1 MEPVVR
7 YEREGSVGLI
17 AVDHPPVNALSQ
29 AVRASLLSALEAGLA
44 DPEAKVLALYGV
56 GRTFIAG
63 ADIKEFGKP
72 PAEPTLRQV
81 IERFENAAKPIV
93 AVLHGT
99 ALGGGLELALGCHY
113 RVALP
118 GAKVG
123 LPEVKLGLLPGA
135 GGTQRLPRL
144 TGVEAAIE
152 MITSGRHVGAEEAAQ
167 LGIVD
172 GLVQEND
179 PRAAAVA
186 YGETIAIDNASVR
199 RVRDLDQ
206 KLKVAP
212 GTIEAEKMKVAQRY
226 RGRLSPLKCVEAV
239 EAAIALP
246 FDEGLRRERALFD
259 ECMASPQRKALIH
272 VFFGERAVAKVPG
285 IDEGVPARPV
295 KEAAVIGAGTMGGG
309 IAMCFANAGI
319 PVTLVETTRE
329 ALERGLERIRGN
341 YEGSVKR
348 GSLSMK
354 EMEHRMTLI
363 RPSLDLATIA
373 TADLVIEAVFE
384 KMEVKQEVFAK
395 LDRLAKPG
403 AILATNTSY
412 LNVDE
417 IAAATDRPADVLG
430 LHFFS
435 PANVM
440 RLLEVVRARKTAD
453 DALKTA
459 LAVGRQLGKVAVVA
473 GVCDGFIGNRML
485 RQYQRQAFY
494 MVEDGAL
501 PQEVDAAITGFGFA
515 MGPFAVGDLAGLD
528 ISYANRRREDATRDP
543 AERYVHIPD
552 RLVEMGRLGQKSGAG
567 WYRYEKGERTPKP
580 DPAVEALILAQSAEK
595 GIQRR
600 PFARE
605 EIVIRMLSALANEGA
620 KILEEGIA
628 LRSVDIDMV
637 WINGYGFPQHEGG
650 PMFWADQ
657 RGLAQVLADVERFA
671 TEDAWAWKP
680 APLLV
685 RLAREGKGFG
695 DFAAA

>member
-1 MEPVVR
+1 MEPEVR

-17 AVDHPPVNALSQ
+17 AVDNPPVNALSQ
-29 AVRASLLSALEAGLA
+29 AVRAGLLAALDEALA
-44 DPEAKVLALYGV
+44 DPAAKVLALYGK

-72 PAEPTLRQV
+72 LAEPTLRQV
-81 IERFENAAKPIV
+81 IERFENAKKPIV

-113 RVALP
+113 RIALP

-152 MITSGRHVGAEEAAQ
+152 MITSGRHVEAEEAAK

-172 GLVQEND
+172 AAVHETD
-179 PRAAAVA
+179 PRKAALA
-186 YGETIAIDNASVR
+186 YGETVAIDNASVK

-212 GTIEAEKMKVAQRY
+212 GLLEAEKQKVAQRY
-226 RGRLSPLKCVEAV
+226 RGRFSPLKCVEAV
-239 EAAIALP
+239 EAAVTLP
-246 FDEGLRRERALFD
+246 FDQGLKRERELFD
-259 ECMASPQRKALIH
+259 QCMASAQRKAMIH

-285 IDEGVPARPV
+285 MDEVQPRPV

-309 IAMCFANAGI
+309 IAMCFANAGL

-329 ALERGLERIRGN
+329 PLERGLERIRSN
-341 YEGSVKR
+341 YEGSVRR
-348 GSLSMK
+348 GSLSLK

-363 RPSLDLATIA
+363 RPSLDLGTVA

-384 KMEVKQEVFAK
+384 KLEIKQEVFAK
-395 LDRLAKPG
+395 LDELAKPG
-403 AILATNTSY
+403 AVLATNTSY
-412 LNVDE
+412 LNVDR
-417 IAAATDRPADVLG
+417 IAAATGRPQDVLG
-430 LHFFS
+430 MHFFS

-440 RLLEVVRARKTAD
+440 RLLEVVRAAKTAD

-485 RQYQRQAFY
+485 RQYQRQTYY
-494 MVEDGAL
+494 MLEDGAL
-501 PQEVDAAITGFGFA
+501 PQEIDAAVTGFGFA
-515 MGPFAVGDLAGLD
+515 MGPFAVYDLAGLD
-528 ISYANRRREDATRDP
+528 ISYANRKREAATRDP
-543 AERYVHIPD
+543 AERYVHLPD
-552 RLVEMGRLGQKSGAG
+552 QLVELGRLGQKSGAG
-567 WYRYEKGERTPKP
+567 WYRYEKGDRRPHP
-580 DPAVEALILAQSAEK
+580 DPVVQELVLAASKEK
-595 GIQRR
+595 GITRR
-600 PFARE
+600 PFSQE
-605 EIVIRMLSALANEGA
+605 EILTRLLAALVNEGA
-620 KILEEGIA
+620 KILGEGIA

-637 WINGYGFPQHEGG
+637 WINGYGFPAHEGG

-657 RGLAQVLADVERFA
+657 RGPAKVLADVERFA
-671 TEDAWAWKP
+671 KDDAWSWRP

-695 DFAAA
+695 DVGSA